1 MRIKTKIS
9 KVMLIERNSYLQKLI
24 ARRDNGRV
32 KVITGIRR
40 CGKSV
45 LLFDIYKE
53 YLKKTGIKDNQIIE
67 VHLDEKVNAEYR
79 NPMNLDNYLHKRIGR
94 KRSQLYVLIDE
105 IQEVEPI
112 QNPWLP
118 DNKEAKI
125 TFVDVLIGLMNKKN
139 VDVYVTGSNSR
150 MLSKDVMTQFR
161 DRGDEIHVNP
171 LTYREFYSSYQGD
184 RRDAWGAFCTFG
196 GLPKVATE
204 ATDEDRTAY
213 LQDLMART
221 YLRDVVERNK
231 IQKDESLL
239 REMLLVVASSVGSLT
254 NPKKLEQTFQ
264 SVRQQKLTDD
274 TISRYLDY
282 CEEAYLIKK
291 AFRYDIK
298 GRKYIGTPLKYY
310 FTDVGLRN
318 ALLNFRQSEENHL
331 MENIIFNELCVR
343 GFSVDVGI
351 VQYNYKDEEG
361 KSKRRQ
367 VEVDFVVNKTNLR
380 YYIQSAFA
388 IPDDE
393 KRNQE
398 TNSLRRIGDSY
409 QRIVVQ
415 RDLHLPYYDENG
427 IYYIGLEDF
436 LLKFIDEM

>member
-1 MRIKTKIS
+1 MRIGAKIS

-53 YLKKTGIKDNQIIE
+53 YLKKTGIKDSQIIE

-79 NPMNLDNYLHKRIGR
+79 NPMNLDDYLHKRIGR

-171 LTYREFYSSYQGD
+171 LTYKEFYSSYQGD

-196 GLPKVATE
+196 GLPKVVTE

-213 LQDLMART
+213 LQDLMTRT

-264 SVRQQKLTDD
+264 SVKQQKLTDD

-343 GFSVDVGI
+343 CFSVDVGI
-351 VQYNYKDEEG
+351 VEYNYKDEEG

-393 KRNQE
+393 KREQE

-415 RDLHLPYYDENG
+415 RDLYLPYYDENG

>member
-1 MRIKTKIS
+1 MRIGEKIS

-53 YLKKTGIKDNQIIE
+53 YLKKTGVKDNQIIE
-67 VHLDEKVNAEYR
+67 VHLDEKANAEYR
-79 NPMNLDNYLHKRIGR
+79 NPMNLDDYLQKRIGR

-171 LTYREFYSSYQGD
+171 LTYKEFHSSYQGD
-184 RRDAWGAFCTFG
+184 RRDAWEAFCTFG

-204 ATDEDRTAY
+204 TTDEDRTAY
-213 LQDLMART
+213 LQDLMTRT

-254 NPKKLEQTFQ
+254 NPKKLEQTFR
-264 SVRQQKLTDD
+264 SVKQQKLTDD

-351 VQYNYKDEEG
+351 VEYNYKDEEG

-380 YYIQSAFA
+380 YYVQSAFA

-427 IYYIGLEDF
+427 IYYIALEDF

>member
-1 MRIKTKIS
+1 
-9 KVMLIERNSYLQKLI
+9 MLIERNSYLQKLI

-53 YLKKTGIKDNQIIE
+53 YLKKTGIKDSQIIE

-79 NPMNLDNYLHKRIGR
+79 NPMNLDDYLHKRIGR

-171 LTYREFYSSYQGD
+171 LTYKEFYSSYQGD

-196 GLPKVATE
+196 GLPKVVTE

-213 LQDLMART
+213 LQDLMTRT

-264 SVRQQKLTDD
+264 SVKQQKLTDD

-343 GFSVDVGI
+343 CFSVDVGI
-351 VQYNYKDEEG
+351 VEYNYKDEEG

-393 KRNQE
+393 KREQE

-415 RDLHLPYYDENG
+415 RDLYLPYYDENG

>member
-1 MRIKTKIS
+1 M
-9 KVMLIERNSYLQKLI
+9 
-24 ARRDNGRV
+24 
-32 KVITGIRR
+32 
-40 CGKSV
+40 
-45 LLFDIYKE
+45 
-53 YLKKTGIKDNQIIE
+53 
-67 VHLDEKVNAEYR
+67 
-79 NPMNLDNYLHKRIGR
+79 
-94 KRSQLYVLIDE
+94 LIDE

-118 DNKEAKI
+118 DNKDAKI
-125 TFVDVLIGLMNKKN
+125 TFVDVLIGLMHKKN
-139 VDVYVTGSNSR
+139 VDVYVTGSNSK

-171 LTYREFYSSYQGD
+171 LTYKEFYGSFQGD

-204 ATDEDRTAY
+204 ETDEDRTAY

-221 YLRDVVERNK
+221 YLRDVVERNR
-231 IQKDESLL
+231 IQKDEALL
-239 REMLLVVASSVGSLT
+239 RELLLVVASSVGSLT

-264 SVRQQKLTDD
+264 SVKNQKLTDD

-331 MENIIFNELCVR
+331 MENIIFNELCEVSVSMWVLWNTTIKMR
-343 GFSVDVGI
+343 KARANAGRWRWILLSTRLASAITFNRHSPFPTMRNASRRQTRSGVSVTLTSGLSFSVICICHITMRTASTTLAWRISCSDTLMKCKPNVGA
-351 VQYNYKDEEG
+351 VAWVG
-361 KSKRRQ
+361 
-367 VEVDFVVNKTNLR
+367 
-380 YYIQSAFA
+380 
-388 IPDDE
+388 
-393 KRNQE
+393 
-398 TNSLRRIGDSY
+398 
-409 QRIVVQ
+409 
-415 RDLHLPYYDENG
+415 
-427 IYYIGLEDF
+427 
-436 LLKFIDEM
+436 

>member
-1 MRIKTKIS
+1 
-9 KVMLIERNSYLQKLI
+9 MLIERNSYLQKLI

-67 VHLDEKVNAEYR
+67 VHLDEKANAEYR
-79 NPMNLDNYLHKRIGR
+79 NPMNLDDYLQKRIGR

-171 LTYREFYSSYQGD
+171 LTYKEFHSSYQGD
-184 RRDAWGAFCTFG
+184 RRDAWEAFCTFG

-204 ATDEDRTAY
+204 TTDEDRTAY
-213 LQDLMART
+213 LQDLMTRT

-254 NPKKLEQTFQ
+254 NPKKLEQTFR
-264 SVRQQKLTDD
+264 SVKQQKLTDD

-310 FTDVGLRN
+310 FTDVGL
-318 ALLNFRQSEENHL
+318 
-331 MENIIFNELCVR
+331 
-343 GFSVDVGI
+343 
-351 VQYNYKDEEG
+351 
-361 KSKRRQ
+361 
-367 VEVDFVVNKTNLR
+367 
-380 YYIQSAFA
+380 
-388 IPDDE
+388 
-393 KRNQE
+393 
-398 TNSLRRIGDSY
+398 
-409 QRIVVQ
+409 
-415 RDLHLPYYDENG
+415 
-427 IYYIGLEDF
+427 
-436 LLKFIDEM
+436 